1 MDFFLE
7 NSNHPSHL
15 ISHNTG
21 LETFEEQGNGPVK
34 VERAVGLFG
43 GISLIIGTMIGSG
56 IFASAAA
63 VSKFSG
69 SVGMSLVIWAASGVL
84 AMLGGL
90 CYVEL
95 GLMLPESGGEYI
107 YIKEALG
114 DFPAFLNV
122 YVSNIVLKPAS
133 FSAICVAAGD
143 YVVEPFLVY
152 EHVASNKVLIAKL
165 IAAFFLSKCLFLLIT
180 PTIYFAQPCRIRGQ
194 QGVLGNLYLDVCN
207 VQKTSSSRNSRNLR
221 KFISRKLTRFEK

>member
-1 MDFFLE
+1 MQIYSMMGFSIFTLTD
-7 NSNHPSHL
+7 
-15 ISHNTG
+15 IDK
-21 LETFEEQGNGPVK
+21 EEGGGGGVK
-34 VERAVGLFG
+34 MERTVGLFG

-69 SVGMSLVIWAASGVL
+69 SVGMSLLVWAGSGVL

-114 DFPAFLNV
+114 DLPAFLFV
-122 YVSNIVLKPAS
+122 YVANIVLKPAAA
-133 FSAICVAAGD
+133 SAICVAAGD

-152 EHVASNKVLIAKL
+152 EHFAANQVLIAKL
-165 IAAFFLSKCLFLLIT
+165 VAAFFLSKSIKYRFSLEFL
-180 PTIYFAQPCRIRGQ
+180 CR
-194 QGVLGNLYLDVCN
+194 NKCDY
-207 VQKTSSSRNSRNLR
+207 S
-221 KFISRKLTRFEK
+221 

>member
-1 MDFFLE
+1 ME
-7 NSNHPSHL
+7 
-15 ISHNTG
+15 I
-21 LETFEEQGNGPVK
+21 
-34 VERAVGLFG
+34 ERKVGLFG

-56 IFASAAA
+56 IFASAAS

-69 SVGMSLVIWAASGVL
+69 SVGMSLVVWLGSGIL

-90 CYVEL
+90 CYIEL

-107 YIKEALG
+107 YIKEAYG
-114 DFPAFLNV
+114 DFSGFLFV

-152 EHVASNKVLIAKL
+152 EHVAANQILIAKL
-165 IAAFFLSKCLFLLIT
+165 VAVFFLSELIS
-180 PTIYFAQPCRIRGQ
+180 I
-194 QGVLGNLYLDVCN
+194 
-207 VQKTSSSRNSRNLR
+207 
-221 KFISRKLTRFEK
+221 

>member
-69 SVGMSLVIWAASGVL
+69 SVGMSLVIWAASGTL
-84 AMLGGL
+84 AMFGGL

-165 IAAFFLSKCLFLLIT
+165 IAASAFALKAEPALKPNQPNHSIPAPNSTNGIFTGWSVLLILR
-180 PTIYFAQPCRIRGQ
+180 PITIAPVRAAIPADICTT
-194 QGVLGNLYLDVCN
+194 VPPA
-207 VQKTSSSRNSRNLR
+207 
-221 KFISRKLTRFEK
+221 